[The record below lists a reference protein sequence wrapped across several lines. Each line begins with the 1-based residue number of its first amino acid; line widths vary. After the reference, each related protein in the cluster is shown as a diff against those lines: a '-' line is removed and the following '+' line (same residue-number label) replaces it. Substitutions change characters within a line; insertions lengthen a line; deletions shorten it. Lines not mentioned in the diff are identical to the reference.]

1 MLCLSLALSVC
12 VSLSHTHTQGLA
24 PLRRPIIC
32 ICNDP
37 YAPRLRA
44 LRGVALDLT
53 LRSLS
58 TVTLAGR
65 LQEIC
70 VRQHVT
76 TGVWV
81 CVCLFVCLC
90 VCGYVCVCV
99 CLFVC
104 VCAMTFSWRQQV
116 PGNIASC
123 IVHRYVC
130 VCACAYEFGKR
141 VLHITQ
147 ARAMIMNE

>member
-1 MLCLSLALSVC
+1 M
-12 VSLSHTHTQGLA
+12 SLSHTHTQGLA

-70 VRQHVT
+70 VRQHVK
-76 TGVWV
+76 TG
-81 CVCLFVCLC
+81 
-90 VCGYVCVCV
+90 VCV

-104 VCAMTFSWRQQV
+104 VCVWVR
-116 PGNIASC
+116 
-123 IVHRYVC
+123 VC
-130 VCACAYEFGKR
+130 VCVCVCVF
-141 VLHITQ
+141 V
-147 ARAMIMNE
+147 